1 MKCPRCGAE
10 NREGSNFCRY
20 CAFDFTAQGAKPA
33 SGYIPSV
40 PPPDATSFKQYY
52 EPQTAQD
59 PPVQPPPPRYQQP
72 PPVPAQYVHG
82 ERTCPRCGS
91 MSVSTGTT
99 PVWAILLAVIL
110 AIPTCFV
117 SLFFLMIRDPNKCL
131 HCGVEFRG

>member
-1 MKCPRCGAE
+1 
-10 NREGSNFCRY
+10 
-20 CAFDFTAQGAKPA
+20 
-33 SGYIPSV
+33 
-40 PPPDATSFKQYY
+40 
-52 EPQTAQD
+52 
-59 PPVQPPPPRYQQP
+59 
-72 PPVPAQYVHG
+72 
-82 ERTCPRCGS
+82 